1 MECWRSTE
9 APCIWRL
16 VVSQGECVHVH
27 EFEGVKVNIYHFDFS
42 RGQYYVHAVLGL
54 KAGPFPS
61 LKSAILGSTM
71 LLAMEYA
78 VSKSNDTGE
87 G

>member
-1 MECWRSTE
+1 MECWRSKE
-9 APCIWRL
+9 APTIWRL

-27 EFEGVKVNIYHFDFS
+27 EFEKVKVNIYHFAFCH
-42 RGQYYVHAVLGL
+42 GQYYAHSVHAL

-71 LLAMEYA
+71 LLAMAYA
-78 VSKSNDTGE
+78 VSKTTDPSE
-87 G
+87 E